1 MNQIGSMVIGDS
13 EFIYRSVENSSAIGT
28 FSLRG
33 AIDIC
38 SHWVL
43 GLKLE
48 IQIIWVI
55 IWDSYRGLIE
65 QGREERKHQDTNI

>member
-1 MNQIGSMVIGDS
+1 MTQRGSLDIVDT
-13 EFIYRSVENSSAIGT
+13 EFIYSSDENTSAIGT